1 MEGFEIALEVIFFE
15 FFIKLFEKKK
25 KKNLKYFLFFVS
37 GSTTKDYYTNLRY
50 LPSKGFYQTRN
61 WCSSD
66 PTLFSPSEKIINET

>member
-1 MEGFEIALEVIFFE
+1 MVNFYG
-15 FFIKLFEKKK
+15 IKIVKTIKTMKKK
-25 KKNLKYFLFFVS
+25 KKKKFKIFFIFFS